1 MHIGHLLLAQTALEQ
16 YALDCVWFM
25 PSGLP
30 AHKSGQKVTD
40 ANIRSELV
48 NLAIRDNPHFV
59 FSDFELKRA
68 GYTYTCET
76 FALLKEQY
84 PEATFYFIAG
94 ADSLFTFDEWKH
106 PEVISRHCILLVAN
120 RSYTAGDREQMYSL
134 EEMKKQMAQLKKQY
148 QTQAELLD
156 CPCISISSSMLR
168 RFAAE
173 GKSIRYYVPDP
184 VWNYVEKHNMY
195 KQTFE

>member
-59 FSDFELKRA
+59 FSDFELKPVKR
-68 GYTYTCET
+68 
-76 FALLKEQY
+76 L
-84 PEATFYFIAG
+84 
-94 ADSLFTFDEWKH
+94 
-106 PEVISRHCILLVAN
+106 
-120 RSYTAGDREQMYSL
+120 
-134 EEMKKQMAQLKKQY
+134 
-148 QTQAELLD
+148 
-156 CPCISISSSMLR
+156 PC
-168 RFAAE
+168 
-173 GKSIRYYVPDP
+173 
-184 VWNYVEKHNMY
+184 
-195 KQTFE
+195 